1 MIKRRNAGR
10 LFILIP
16 ILILIILC
24 NGCLSAEERAEGKK
38 NIKEAKPYLK
48 QYVKES
54 YGKRAKIRNY
64 SYVTWTEK
72 NGSAVPRIDVGIS
85 SCVTAE
91 VQVADDTIRVM
102 YDLDTGKYS
111 SDEFLYDLKPEIV
124 RMFRDDIGFTGAV
137 ACDIDFSDDFLDV
150 SRLLPVEVKPL
161 NLRELCEYEDLVEVM
176 IYCIN
181 GDWNEDSFRSED
193 IINKFDL
200 GPMDDRKC
208 IIYVLNMYDNE
219 KYEEFMATDPSILI
233 TSVYLVGFPG
243 YPPEIPNDSYIGEYA
258 SSAYRIIIGADIEMI
273 SITDKSIEER

>member
-1 MIKRRNAGR
+1 MIKIRNAER

-16 ILILIILC
+16 ILIFIIFC
-24 NGCLSAEERAEGKK
+24 SGCLSAEERAEGKK

-54 YGKRAKIRNY
+54 YSKRAKIKNY
-64 SYVTWTEK
+64 SYVTWTEN
-72 NGSAVPRIDVGIS
+72 NGSAVPRIDVGVS
-85 SCVTAE
+85 SCVSAE
-91 VQVADDTIRVM
+91 VHAGNDTIRVM

-111 SDEFLYDLKPEIV
+111 SDEFLIDLKPEIV
-124 RMFRDDIGFTGAV
+124 RMFRDDIGFMGAV

-161 NLRELCEYEDLVEVM
+161 NLRELCENVGLVKVM

-193 IINKFDL
+193 IINKFNF

-208 IIYVLNMYDNE
+208 MIYVLNMYDNE
-219 KYEEFMATDPSILI
+219 KYEEFMATDPSIFI
-233 TSVYLVGFPG
+233 TSNHLVGFPG
-243 YPPEIPNDSYIGEYA
+243 NPPEIPQDSYIGKYA
-258 SSAYRIIIGADIEMI
+258 SSAYRITIGKEMKMI
-273 SITDKSIEER
+273 SITDKMIEER